1 MRAIGLTRYLPI
13 EDTDSLVDFELE
25 IPKPLGRDLL
35 VNIHAIAVNPIDTKI
50 RKPKDKVEEVPKVLG
65 WDAAGIVVD
74 TGPEASLFNVG
85 DKVFYAGELNR
96 NGTNAEYQLVD
107 ERLVGHMP
115 QTLTMEQG
123 AALPLTSVTAWECLF
138 DRLGILEDT
147 AKNQGKSILIIGG
160 AGGVGSIAI
169 QLAKNVAGL
178 QVITTASRPETIH
191 WVKELGADEVINHRE
206 ELIPQMKAHNIP
218 LVDYILCNASTDEY
232 YQAMVQ
238 LIKPQ
243 GKICALVDSEKPLNL
258 TLLKAKSATFV
269 WESMFTRS
277 SFKTDDM
284 IAQHHILERISRLI
298 DHGTL
303 KTTINEIKK
312 PINAANLRAAHAQLE
327 SGTTIGKIVLSGWQ

>member
-1 MRAIGLTRYLPI
+1 MKAIGFTHYLPI
-13 EDTDSLVDFELE
+13 EDAASLVDFELE
-25 IPKPLGRDLL
+25 IPKSLGRDLL
-35 VNIHAIAVNPIDTKI
+35 VNIHSIAVNPIDTKI
-50 RKPKDKVEEVPKVLG
+50 RKPKEKVEEVPKILG

-74 TGPEASLFNVG
+74 VGPEVNLFNVG

-96 NGTNAEYQLVD
+96 NGSNAEYQLVD

-147 AKNQGKSILIIGG
+147 AKNHDKSILIIGG

-169 QLAKNVAGL
+169 QLAKKVAGL
-178 QVITTASRPETIH
+178 QVVTSASRPETIQ
-191 WVKELGADEVINHRE
+191 WVKELGADEVINHRHD
-206 ELIPQMKAHNIP
+206 LIPQMHALNIP
-218 LVDYILCNASTDEY
+218 LVDYILCNSNTDDY
-232 YQAMVQ
+232 YQSMVK

-243 GKICALVDSEKPLNL
+243 GKICALVDAEKPLNL

-284 IAQHHILERISRLI
+284 IEQHHILERISRLI
-298 DHGTL
+298 DDGTL
-303 KTTINEIKK
+303 KTTVNEIKK
-312 PINAANLRAAHAQLE
+312 PINAANLRVAHAQLE
-327 SGTTIGKIVLSGWQ
+327 SGSTIGKIVISGWQ

>member
-1 MRAIGLTRYLPI
+1 MKAIGLTRYLPI
-13 EDTDSLVDFELE
+13 EDPASLIDFEMD
-25 IPKPLGRDLL
+25 IPKPIGRDLL
-35 VNIHAIAVNPIDTKI
+35 VNINAIAVNPIDTKI
-50 RKPKDKVEEVPKVLG
+50 RKPKDKVEASPKVLG

-74 TGPEASLFNVG
+74 TGSETSLFNVG

-138 DRLGILEDT
+138 DRLGIVEDP
-147 AKNQGKSILIIGG
+147 AKNQDKSILIIGG

-169 QLAKNVAGL
+169 QLAKKVAGL
-178 QVITTASRPETIH
+178 LVIATASRPETTK
-191 WVKELGADEVINHRE
+191 WVKELGADVVINHRE
-206 ELIPQMKAHNIP
+206 DLIPQMNAHQIP
-218 LVDYILCNASTDEY
+218 LVDYILCNSSTDEY
-232 YQAMVQ
+232 YQTMVQ

-243 GKICALVDSEKPLNL
+243 GKICALVDAEKPLNL

-284 IAQHHILERISRLI
+284 IAQHHILERVSRLV

-303 KTTINEIKK
+303 KTTVNEIKK

-327 SGTTIGKIVLSGWQ
+327 AGTTIGKIVLAGWN

>member
-1 MRAIGLTRYLPI
+1 MKAIGLTRYLPI
-13 EDTDSLVDFELE
+13 EDAASLVDFELE
-25 IPKPLGRDLL
+25 ISKPLGRDLL

-50 RKPKDKVEEVPKVLG
+50 RKPKEKVEEVPKILG

-74 TGPEASLFNVG
+74 VGPEVSLFNVG

-96 NGTNAEYQLVD
+96 NGSNAEYQLVD

-138 DRLGILEDT
+138 DRLGIAEDP

-169 QLAKNVAGL
+169 QLAKKVAGL
-178 QVITTASRPETIH
+178 QVITTASRPETIQ
-191 WVKELGADEVINHRE
+191 WVKELGADEVINHRQD
-206 ELIPQMKAHNIP
+206 LIPQMHALNIP
-218 LVDYILCNASTDEY
+218 LVDYILCNSNTDDY
-232 YQAMVQ
+232 YQSMVQ

-243 GKICALVDSEKPLNL
+243 GKMCALVDAEKPLNL

-284 IAQHHILERISRLI
+284 IEQHHILERISRLI
-298 DHGTL
+298 DDGTL
-303 KTTINEIKK
+303 KTTVNEIKK
-312 PINAANLRAAHAQLE
+312 PINAENLRAAHAQLE
-327 SGTTIGKIVLSGWQ
+327 SGSTIGKIVISGWQ